1 MADNIKLSEY
11 IYKAGVLIE
20 ALPYIKEFNG
30 ITVVVKYGG
39 SALMDERIKQT
50 IVKDIA
56 LMKFVGINPVVV
68 HGGGPEI
75 NRMLDKV
82 GIKSAYHNG
91 LRVTDADTMEI
102 VEMVLAGKAGK
113 AIAADVTTQ
122 GIPAVSLSGKDARLL
137 TVKKIE
143 PGGVDIGFVGEVTDV
158 NTALI
163 QTLVNEGY
171 VPVISSVGVD
181 ETGQTYNV
189 NADYAAVA
197 VAGALKAEKLVFL
210 TDVPGLLKDKDDAG
224 SLIPRINGAEVK
236 AMIDR
241 GEIKGG
247 FIPKME
253 CCVAGVE
260 AGVKNVHILDG
271 RVEHALILEIFTR
284 EGIGT
289 LIEG

>member
-1 MADNIKLSEY
+1 MTMEEY
-11 IYKAGVLIE
+11 IGKAKVLVE

-39 SALMDERIKQT
+39 SALTDGEIKKT

-75 NRMLDKV
+75 NRMLDRV
-82 GIKSAYHNG
+82 GIKSEFRGG
-91 LRVTDADTMEI
+91 LRVTDADSMEI

-113 AIAADVTTQ
+113 EIACDITAQ
-122 GIPAVSLSGKDARLL
+122 GIPAVGLSGKDAGLL
-137 TVKKIE
+137 KVKKIT
-143 PGGVDIGFVGEVTDV
+143 PGGCDIGFVGEVTEV

-163 QTLVNEGY
+163 KALIEQGY
-171 VPVISSVGVD
+171 VPVISPVGVD
-181 ETGQTYNV
+181 ASGQTLNV

-197 VAGALKAEKLVFL
+197 VAGALHAEKLVFL
-210 TDVPGLLKDKDDAG
+210 TDVPGLLKNADDPA
-224 SLIPRINGAEVK
+224 SLVRRIRAADAK
-236 AMIDR
+236 AMIAN
-241 GEIKGG
+241 GEVTGG
-247 FIPKME
+247 MAPKVD

-260 AGVKNVHILDG
+260 AGVPRVHILDG
-271 RVEHALILEIFTR
+271 RVEHALILEIFTQ

-289 LIEG
+289 MIEN